1 MYIALGDSLSAGVG
15 ASDPAATAFVP
26 LLHQR
31 LGEGFELLNLGHS
44 GDTSQQ
50 LLDHGHLE
58 QAIAEIQARNGDDD
72 PDNDVRLVTLEI
84 GGNDL
89 LDLFFELIL
98 SGTCPSLQVSLE
110 KPECVDALDTTL
122 REYGPNLESALS
134 RLQEADPDVPIVL
147 ITLYNLFSGSVVPV
161 FAELAELSMEG
172 IPDTSFPEGM
182 NDIMRAQVEGSDV
195 ILVDIYPLFEGRAPE
210 LIASDF
216 IHPNDE
222 GYRVI
227 AEAIIDALGDGP

>member
-1 MYIALGDSLSAGVG
+1 MYIALGDSVSAGVG

-26 LLHQR
+26 LVHQS

-50 LLDHGHLE
+50 LLDHGHLDE
-58 QAIAEIQARNGDDD
+58 AIAEIQLRNGDDN

-110 KPECVDALDTTL
+110 RPQCVDALDATL
-122 REYGPNLESALS
+122 RDYAPNLESALS

-147 ITLYNLFSGSVVPV
+147 ITLYNLFSGSVPV
-161 FAELAELSMEG
+161 FAGLAELSMEG
-172 IPDTSFPEGM
+172 MPDTPFPEGM
-182 NDIMRAQVEGSDV
+182 NDIMRAQAQESGV
-195 ILVDIYPLFEGRAPE
+195 ILVDLYPLFEGKAAQ

-222 GYRVI
+222 GYQVI
-227 AEAIIDALGDGP
+227 AEAVIAALEGVP